1 MKIDALE
8 QRLSC
13 LKPLDLGLFPTPLAP
28 LSQLSDALHGPDIW
42 IKRDDVSGLGGGGNK
57 IRKLKYLAAEALRR
71 DADVL
76 MTTGAQ
82 QSNHARQTAAT
93 AARFGLSSV
102 LVLAGDAPFAAQG
115 NYLLDRF
122 FGAEVRWAGDHPL
135 MDALQAEADALRSA
149 GRRPYVIPYGGSN
162 GLGACGFVEAYAEL
176 TRQAQARDLHF
187 DAVVVASSSGGTQ
200 AGLTIGAQALDATT
214 RVIGISIA
222 DEAPVLRQ
230 HLVDIA
236 AQIQTC
242 LDLPIALEP
251 AKLSIID
258 DYLGDGYGIVGA
270 LECDAIYTLAQC
282 EGLLADPV
290 YTGRALG
297 GLMDLVRKGFFAPE
311 ERVLFWHTGGTPGLY
326 AYAGELVA

>member
-1 MKIDALE
+1 MKIDAVEHQLA
-8 QRLSC
+8 C

-28 LSQLSDALHGPDIW
+28 LPRLSDALGGPDIW

-57 IRKLKYLAAEALRR
+57 IRKLEYLATEALRQ

-93 AARFGLSSV
+93 AARLGLSSV
-102 LVLAGDAPFAAQG
+102 LVLAGDAPVVAQG

-122 FGAEVRWAGDHPL
+122 FGAEVRWAGGRPL
-135 MDALQAEADALRSA
+135 MDALQAEAEALRRA

-176 TRQAQARDLHF
+176 ARQAQAQDVHF

-200 AGLTIGAQALDATT
+200 AGLTLGAQALDAAT
-214 RVIGISIA
+214 RIIGISIA
-222 DEAPVLRQ
+222 DEAPVLRE

-236 AQIQTC
+236 EQVQAR
-242 LDLPIALEP
+242 LNLPFALEP
-251 AKLSIID
+251 AKFSIID
-258 DYLGDGYGIVGA
+258 DYLGDGYGIVSA
-270 LECDAIYTLAQC
+270 LERDAIYTLAQC
-282 EGLLADPV
+282 EGLLTDPV

-297 GLMDLVRKGFFAPE
+297 GLMDLIRKGFFAPE
-311 ERVLFWHTGGTPGLY
+311 ERVLFWHTGGIPGLY